1 VRKTNVSIMA
11 MAALVVGL
19 ITVPAQAASAAPAAQ
34 VAAPVAAAVSVSVPL
49 APVTG
54 FAAKKKAAKKKTV
67 ALTFDDGPSDYTYRV
82 LDVLKKYKI
91 KGTFCIVGNN
101 VKSYPKTM
109 LRIQKEGH
117 RLCNHSRDHADLT
130 KLSTANAKKE
140 LTDCQGQI
148 KAATKVAPKVVRF
161 PYGASNA
168 KVRKVA
174 KDLKLRSLGW
184 DVDPL
189 DWKNPPPKTI
199 TARIL
204 KATTP
209 GDVVLMHDGGGDR
222 SHTVSSLPGT
232 IAKLKKKGYTF
243 VLA

>member
-1 VRKTNVSIMA
+1 VRKTNVSIVA
-11 MAALVVGL
+11 LAALTVGL
-19 ITVPAQAASAAPAAQ
+19 VIVPAQAAGAAPASAPAAA
-34 VAAPVAAAVSVSVPL
+34 AAPVAVAA
-49 APVTG
+49 AAAEG
-54 FAAKKKAAKKKTV
+54 FAARKKKKKTV
-67 ALTFDDGPSDYTYRV
+67 ALTFDDGPSDYTYKV

-91 KGTFCIVGNN
+91 KATFCIVGDN
-101 VKSYPKTM
+101 VASYPKTT
-109 LRIQKEGH
+109 LRIQQEGH
-117 RLCNHSRDHADLT
+117 QLCNHSRDHADLT
-130 KLSTANAKKE
+130 TLSTADAKKE
-140 LTDCQGQI
+140 LTDCQKQI
-148 KAATKVAPKVVRF
+148 KTVTEVAPKVVRF
-161 PYGASNA
+161 PYGASNG
-168 KVRKVA
+168 KVLKIA
-174 KDLKLRSLGW
+174 KDLKLRNVKW

-209 GDVVLMHDGGGDR
+209 GDVVLLHDGGGDR

>member
-1 VRKTNVSIMA
+1 VRKTNTSIF
-11 MAALVVGL
+11 ALTALAVGL
-19 ITVPAQAASAAPAAQ
+19 IAAPAQAAGADPVPATASATVAAAPAAD
-34 VAAPVAAAVSVSVPL
+34 L
-49 APVTG
+49 TVTTKVTVR
-54 FAAKKKAAKKKTV
+54 AAKPKKKTV

-82 LDVLKKYKI
+82 LDMLKKYKI
-91 KGTFCIVGNN
+91 KATFCIVGDN
-101 VKSYPKTM
+101 VASYPKTT
-109 LRIQKEGH
+109 LRIKTEGH

-130 KLSTANAKKE
+130 TLSAAQAKKE
-140 LTDCQGQI
+140 LTDCQTQI
-148 KAATKVAPKVVRF
+148 KAATNLAPKVVRF
-161 PYGASNA
+161 PYGATNT
-168 KVRKVA
+168 KVNKIA
-174 KDLKLRSLGW
+174 KDLKLREVKW

-209 GDVVLMHDGGGDR
+209 GDVVLLHDGGGDR

-232 IAKLKKKGYTF
+232 IVKLKKKGYTF